1 MGEGRRDASYW
12 VVAAGVVIA
21 VVVGLLADAR
31 VGAYALAVV
40 LAVATAV
47 RGMRPE
53 PGPAALGVR
62 SRWLDVSVLGA
73 LALALAVLAASG
85 PGRV

>member
-12 VVAAGVVIA
+12 VVAAGITVA
-21 VVVGLLADAR
+21 VVVGLVADAR
-31 VGAYALAVV
+31 VGAYV
-40 LAVATAV
+40 LAGVLAAAAAV

-53 PGPAALGVR
+53 PGPAAIGVR
-62 SRWLDVSVLGA
+62 RRWLDVSLLGA
-73 LALALAVLAASG
+73 LAVALTVLAAIV